1 MKEDFDSL
9 AFYSLGQLRH
19 EISSFDC
26 VFLAGP
32 DHWYSEYSY
41 LFDGS
46 RSRQIYFIYY
56 SWLAQKYEESSLN
69 GLSKHASNLPKK
81 KIIVIPSFT
90 NNKLNEEMV
99 ILEEDIFSA
108 VKVENQESSRL
119 SVGEGAAVAARQID
133 LAGGY
138 SVFLEEKASVRILDK
153 YDSIWD
159 TPKIDV
165 RRIKKGMYILLRCD
179 GDGDYVRATAEKLY
193 GGLYDKC
200 MANLISWKEVLQSK
214 INEDG
219 LDSVVSRLIK
229 LDSNI
234 ASDTNVLNWA
244 SLYTIKPMHVED
256 FMAIMNLI
264 GRNSEDSSNLWLEA
278 RQITNWHHQ
287 AGKRVARELRNSI
300 AQFVGEETE
309 KLIKYGH
316 MKVDLASGAS
326 IDVFEIVGIAESSV
340 EKVCSQLNKP
350 FSQE

>member
-1 MKEDFDSL
+1 
-9 AFYSLGQLRH
+9 
-19 EISSFDC
+19 

-244 SLYTIKPMHVED
+244 SLYTIKP
-256 FMAIMNLI
+256 
-264 GRNSEDSSNLWLEA
+264 
-278 RQITNWHHQ
+278 NWHHQ